1 MSFCVIVG
9 AGDFFGLD
17 EKPGE
22 RDLVIAADG
31 GYRHLAGIPLRPDII
46 IGDFDSGNKPEAE
59 GIELISLPKEK
70 DETDTA
76 AAVRV
81 GEKRGYWNFHIYGG
95 TGGRLAHTLANIQLM
110 THLAEKGKFGYLH
123 DRKTISTVIRNSRL
137 ELPQKNEGYVSVF
150 ALSDLAQ
157 GVTIKGLKYELEQ
170 ERLNNAAPLGVSNE
184 FTGERASVEVR
195 DGTLLVIWDRTGS

>member
-1 MSFCVIVG
+1 MSFCVVVG

-17 EKPGE
+17 EQPGE

-31 GYRHLAGIPLRPDII
+31 GYRHLMGISLRPDII
-46 IGDFDSGNKPEAE
+46 IGDFDSAERPEQE
-59 GIELISLPKEK
+59 GAELILLPKEK

-95 TGGRLAHTLANIQLM
+95 TGGRMAHTMANIQLM

-123 DRKTISTVIRNSRL
+123 DKETIATVIRNTRL
-137 ELPQKNEGYVSVF
+137 ELPKKNEGYVSVF

-157 GVTIKGLKYELEQ
+157 GVSLRGLKYELEQ
-170 ERLNNAAPLGVSNE
+170 ERLNNAWPLGVSNE
-184 FTGERASVEVR
+184 FSGRRASVEVR
-195 DGTLLVIWDRTGS
+195 DGTLLVIWSKDGS